1 MMTIRTC
8 RWRVRISRRFHK
20 SVLTFRA
27 LKHRAFALLWS
38 GQTLSRLGDFVYEIA
53 LSWWILQKTGS
64 AEAMGL
70 MWVFVVTPSI
80 LLLLIGGAVVD
91 RFPRVHVML
100 ISDIGRTLAV
110 LVVAL
115 LAYFD
120 QLQLWHIYTVSFIF
134 GVVDAFFSPAYNALV
149 PQIVP
154 EADLPS
160 ANALTSISANLGR
173 VVGPSLGAGIVALF
187 GTSPAFF
194 INSASFL
201 VSACFLIPL
210 LFSNIPSPIASENHF
225 LADIRDGF
233 SVVASTPWLWITI
246 LIYSLINVTLIGPY
260 IVAMPFLV
268 SDFMQADVQR
278 LGLILS
284 IFPIGYIIGGF
295 WFGRYNKLPRRGI
308 LMNLTLA
315 LAAIMLGIYGL
326 HLPLWVLI
334 VAALINGIALQAGTL
349 AWTHLLQEKIP
360 NEQLGRVSSIDQLG
374 STCLMPVGLYVAG
387 VATHI
392 IGPSPVFLLG
402 GGLTALAGLLAI
414 THPAIRNLD

>member
-1 MMTIRTC
+1 M
-8 RWRVRISRRFHK
+8 S
-20 SVLTFRA
+20 TFRA

-53 LSWWILQKTGS
+53 LSWWILQNTGS

-70 MWVFVVTPSI
+70 MWVFVVTPSV

-91 RFPRVHVML
+91 RFPRVRVML

-110 LVVAL
+110 LLVAL

-120 QLQLWHIYTVSFIF
+120 QLQLWHIYAVSFIF
-134 GVVDAFFSPAYNALV
+134 GVVDAFFTPAYNALV

-173 VVGPSLGAGIVALF
+173 VIGPSLGAGIVALF

-194 INSASFL
+194 INAASFL

-210 LFSNIPSPIASENHF
+210 LFSNIPSPTPSENHF
-225 LADIRDGF
+225 VTDIHEGF

-260 IVAMPFLV
+260 VVAMPFLV
-268 SDFMQADVQR
+268 SDFMKENVQR

-284 IFPIGYIIGGF
+284 IFPIGYVIGGF
-295 WFGRYNKLPRRGI
+295 WFGRYDRLPRRG
-308 LMNLTLA
+308 LVMNFSVA
-315 LAAIMLGIYGL
+315 LAAIMLGIYGF

-334 VAALINGIALQAGTL
+334 GAAIINGIALQAGTL

-374 STCLMPVGLYVAG
+374 STCLMPVGLYMAG

-392 IGPSPVFLLG
+392 IGPSPVFLIG
-402 GGLTALAGLLAI
+402 GALTALAGLLAI
-414 THPAIRNLD
+414 AHPAIRNLD

>member
-1 MMTIRTC
+1 M
-8 RWRVRISRRFHK
+8 S
-20 SVLTFRA
+20 TFRA
-27 LKHRAFALLWS
+27 FKHRSFTLLWS

-70 MWVFVVTPSI
+70 MWVFVVTPSV

-91 RFPRVHVML
+91 RFPRVRVML

-110 LVVAL
+110 LLVAM

-120 QLQLWHIYTVSFIF
+120 QLQLWHIYAVSFIF
-134 GVVDAFFSPAYNALV
+134 GVVDAFFTPAYNALM

-154 EADLPS
+154 EVDLPS
-160 ANALTSISANLGR
+160 ANALTSISANLGQ
-173 VVGPSLGAGIVALF
+173 VVGPSLGAGIIALF

-210 LFSNIPSPIASENHF
+210 LFSNIPSPTPSENHF
-225 LADIRDGF
+225 LTDIREGF
-233 SVVASTPWLWITI
+233 GVVASTPWLWITI

-260 IVAMPFLV
+260 VVAMPFLV
-268 SDFMQADVQR
+268 SDFMKADVQR

-284 IFPIGYIIGGF
+284 IFPIGYVIGGF
-295 WFGRYNKLPRRGI
+295 WFGRYDKLPRRGL
-308 LMNLTLA
+308 LMNITIA
-315 LAAIMLGIYGL
+315 LAAIMLGIYGF

-334 VAALINGIALQAGTL
+334 SAAIINGIALQASTL

-387 VATHI
+387 VMTHA

-402 GGLTALAGLLAI
+402 GGITALLGLLAL

>member
-1 MMTIRTC
+1 M
-8 RWRVRISRRFHK
+8 S
-20 SVLTFRA
+20 TFRA
-27 LKHRAFALLWS
+27 FKHRSFTLLWT

-70 MWVFVVTPSI
+70 MWVFVVTPSV

-91 RFPRVHVML
+91 RFPRVRVML

-110 LVVAL
+110 LIVAL

-120 QLQLWHIYTVSFIF
+120 HLQLWHIYATSFIF
-134 GVVDAFFSPAYNALV
+134 GIVDAFFSPAYNAIV

-154 EADLPS
+154 EEDLPS

-210 LFSNIPSPIASENHF
+210 LFSNIPNPAPSENHF
-225 LADIRDGF
+225 LVDIREGF
-233 SVVASTPWLWITI
+233 GVVASTPWLWISI
-246 LIYSLINVTLIGPY
+246 LIFSLTNVTLIGPY

-268 SDFMQADVQR
+268 SDFMMADVQR

-284 IFPIGYIIGGF
+284 IFPIGYVIGGF
-295 WFGRYNKLPRRGI
+295 WFGRYDKLPRRGL

-315 LAAIMLGIYGL
+315 LAAIMLGIFGF

-334 VAALINGIALQAGTL
+334 VAAIINGIALQASTL
-349 AWTHLLQEKIP
+349 AWTNLLQEKIP

-387 VATHI
+387 VMTHT

-402 GGLTALAGLLAI
+402 GSLTALAGLLAI

>member
-1 MMTIRTC
+1 M
-8 RWRVRISRRFHK
+8 S
-20 SVLTFRA
+20 TFRA
-27 LKHRAFALLWS
+27 LKHRTFALLWT

-70 MWVFVVTPSI
+70 MWVFVVTPSVF
-80 LLLLIGGAVVD
+80 LLLIGGAVVD
-91 RFPRVHVML
+91 RFPRVRVML

-120 QLQLWHIYTVSFIF
+120 QLQLWHIYAVSFIF
-134 GVVDAFFSPAYNALV
+134 GVVDAFFTPAYNALV

-173 VVGPSLGAGIVALF
+173 VAGPSLGAGIVALF

-210 LFSNIPSPIASENHF
+210 LFSNIPSPTPSENHF
-225 LADIRDGF
+225 LTDIREGF
-233 SVVASTPWLWITI
+233 GVVASTPWLWITI

-260 IVAMPFLV
+260 VVAMPFLV
-268 SDFMQADVQR
+268 SDFMHADVQC

-284 IFPIGYIIGGF
+284 IFPIGYVIGGF
-295 WFGRYNKLPRRGI
+295 WFGRYDKLPSRGL
-308 LMNLTLA
+308 LMNITIA
-315 LAAIMLGIYGL
+315 LAAIMLGIYGF

-334 VAALINGIALQAGTL
+334 SAAIINGIALQASTL

-387 VATHI
+387 VMTHV

-402 GGLTALAGLLAI
+402 GGITALLGLLAL

>member
-1 MMTIRTC
+1 M
-8 RWRVRISRRFHK
+8 S
-20 SVLTFRA
+20 TFRA
-27 LKHRAFALLWS
+27 LKNRSFALLWT

-70 MWVFVVTPSI
+70 MWVFVATPSV
-80 LLLLIGGAVVD
+80 LLLLLGGAVVD
-91 RFPRVHVML
+91 RLPRVRLML
-100 ISDIGRTLAV
+100 ISDVGRAV
-110 LVVAL
+110 IVAIVAA

-120 QLQLWHIYTVSFIF
+120 QLQLWHIYATSFFF
-134 GVVDAFFSPAYNALV
+134 GMVDAFFNPAYIAII
-149 PQIVP
+149 PQIVA
-154 EADLPS
+154 EDDLPS

-173 VVGPSLGAGIVALF
+173 VVGPSLGAGIIAWV
-187 GTSPAFF
+187 GTSAAFV

-210 LFSNIPSPIASENHF
+210 IFANIPSPQREASHI
-225 LADIRDGF
+225 LADIREGF
-233 SVVASTPWLWITI
+233 RVVTSTPWLWISI
-246 LIYSLINVTLIGPY
+246 FIFSLTNVTLIGPY

-268 SDFMQADVQR
+268 SDFMKADVTR

-284 IFPIGYIIGGF
+284 IFPIGYVIGGT
-295 WFGRYNKLPRRGI
+295 WLGHYKKLPRRGI
-308 LMNLTLA
+308 LMNTTLA

-334 VAALINGIALQAGTL
+334 VAALINGIALQAGSL
-349 AWTHLLQEKIP
+349 AWTTTLQEKIP
-360 NEQLGRVSSIDQLG
+360 NEQLGRISSIDQMG
-374 STCLMPVGLYVAG
+374 SIGLMPVGLYIAG
-387 VATHI
+387 VLTET

-402 GGLTALAGLLAI
+402 GGLTALVALLAL

>member
-1 MMTIRTC
+1 MSTLR
-8 RWRVRISRRFHK
+8 S
-20 SVLTFRA
+20 
-27 LKHRAFALLWS
+27 LKHRTFALLWT

-70 MWVFVVTPSI
+70 MWVFVVTPSV

-91 RFPRVHVML
+91 RFPRVRVML

-110 LVVAL
+110 LIVAL

-120 QLQLWHIYTVSFIF
+120 QLQLWHIYIVSFIF
-134 GVVDAFFSPAYNALV
+134 GIVDAFFSPAYNALV

-154 EADLPS
+154 EEDLPS

-173 VVGPSLGAGIVALF
+173 VLGPSLGAGIVALF

-194 INSASFL
+194 INAASFL

-210 LFSNIPSPIASENHF
+210 IFSNIPAPEPSENHF
-225 LADIRDGF
+225 LTDIREGLG
-233 SVVASTPWLWITI
+233 VVASTPWLWIMI
-246 LIYSLINVTLIGPY
+246 LFFSLTNVTLIGPY
-260 IVAMPFLV
+260 TVAMPFLV
-268 SDFMQADVQR
+268 SDFMKQNVQR

-284 IFPIGYIIGGF
+284 IFPIGYVIGGF
-295 WFGRYNKLPRRGI
+295 WFGRYDKLPRRGL

-315 LAAIMLGIYGL
+315 LAAIMLGMYGF

-349 AWTHLLQEKIP
+349 AWVHLLQEKIP
-360 NEQLGRVSSIDQLG
+360 NDQLGRVSSIDQLG

-387 VATHI
+387 VATHL

-402 GGLTALAGLLAI
+402 GGITALLGLLAI

>member
-1 MMTIRTC
+1 M
-8 RWRVRISRRFHK
+8 SA
-20 SVLTFRA
+20 FRA
-27 LKHRAFALLWS
+27 LKHRAFALLWT

-70 MWVFVVTPSI
+70 MWVFVVTPSV

-91 RFPRVHVML
+91 RFPRVRVML

-110 LVVAL
+110 LLVAL

-134 GVVDAFFSPAYNALV
+134 GVVDAFFSPAYNAIV

-210 LFSNIPSPIASENHF
+210 LFSNIPSPTPSENHF
-225 LADIRDGF
+225 LVDIRDGF
-233 SVVASTPWLWITI
+233 GVVASTPWLWITI
-246 LIYSLINVTLIGPY
+246 LIFSLTNVTLIGPY
-260 IVAMPFLV
+260 VVAMPFLV
-268 SDFMQADVQR
+268 SDFMNADVQR

-284 IFPIGYIIGGF
+284 IFPIGYVIGGF
-295 WFGRYNKLPRRGI
+295 WFGRYDKLPRRGI
-308 LMNLTLA
+308 LMNLTLV
-315 LAAIMLGIYGL
+315 LAAIMLGIYGF
-326 HLPLWVLI
+326 HLPLWILI
-334 VAALINGIALQAGTL
+334 VAAIINGIALQAGTL
-349 AWTHLLQEKIP
+349 AWTNLLQEKIS

-374 STCLMPVGLYVAG
+374 STCLMPVGLYIAG

-402 GGLTALAGLLAI
+402 GGITALLGLLALL
-414 THPAIRNLD
+414 HPAIRNLD